1 MFQFEKLLD
10 ALVEPTGRPAA
21 RTRAAVV
28 QRAIEVAMSLA
39 DAHGAAVLLPGRSRG
54 WRHVQPGNLAE
65 PQRIEAPPGGSEFS
79 RMLVRGGVPIQTP
92 DVARDGRIGE
102 PDLCPGLE
110 PGPALFVP
118 LRLRGQSTGY
128 LALYRQRG
136 SRRFAEHE
144 GALATL
150 IGVWISQSLD
160 HQRLSASVE
169 KLAITD
175 DLTQVYNYRFLKGAL
190 RREIKRAGRF
200 RQRLSILMV
209 DVDNLKAY
217 NDRFGHLRGS
227 FLLKQIA
234 ARFVSQVR
242 SFDLIAK
249 YGGDEFTAILPQTD
263 TEGALVVAERMRQ
276 SVEQHDFPLAAAGT
290 ITVSIGVATFPDHA
304 GDAHAL
310 IMASDRALYQAK
322 RLGRNRV
329 QIWER
334 KAA

>member
-1 MFQFEKLLD
+1 MFQLEKLLD
-10 ALVEPTGRPAA
+10 ALIEPTGRPAV
-21 RTRAAVV
+21 RTRAGVV
-28 QRAIEVAMSLA
+28 QRAIDVAMTLA
-39 DAHGAAVLLPGRSRG
+39 DAHGAAVLLPGRSHS
-54 WRHVQPGNLAE
+54 WRHVQPGNLEE
-65 PQRIEAPPGGSEFS
+65 PRRIEAPPGGTEFS
-79 RMLVRGGVPIQTP
+79 RMLVRGGVPIHSP
-92 DVARDGRIGE
+92 DASLDGRIGE
-102 PDLCPGLE
+102 HDRCPGLE
-110 PGPALFVP
+110 PGPALFIP
-118 LRLRGQSTGY
+118 LRLRGQNTGY
-128 LALYRQRG
+128 LALYRQQG
-136 SRRFAEHE
+136 SPRFGEHE

-150 IGVWISQSLD
+150 IGVWIAQSLD

-249 YGGDEFTAILPQTD
+249 YGGDEFTAILPQTE

-276 SVEQHDFPLAAAGT
+276 SVEQHDFPLASAGT

-322 RLGRNRV
+322 RLGRNRTQV
-329 QIWER
+329 WER